1 MKKTIF
7 SILFIFFFPLFSF
20 AVTVLEVIDG
30 DTVIVEGRNNVVWRI
45 NLIGIKAPN
54 LDSPYGLEAK
64 NYLSKMVL
72 GKWIWDNSYTKDQDG
87 ANLSEIRRNKVKINI
102 EMIKAGLAT
111 VYFPYSER
119 RKRKLKNFGFRIS
132 IYEDAEKLAKKKKIG
147 LWSD

>member
-1 MKKTIF
+1 MKKIF
-7 SILFIFFFPLFSF
+7 FLILFVLFFPHFSF
-20 AVTVLEVIDG
+20 AVTVIEVLDG
-30 DTVIVEGRNNVVWRI
+30 DTIIVEGRNNVVWRI

-54 LDSPYGLEAK
+54 LGWPYGLEAK

-72 GKWIWDNSYTKDQDG
+72 GKYIWDHGYMKDGEG
-87 ANLSEIRRNKVKINI
+87 ANLSEIKRNKKNINI

-132 IYEDAEKLAKKKKIG
+132 IYEDAEKVAKKKKVGI
-147 LWSD
+147 WSD